1 MKLKCR
7 INGNDY
13 DIVSGAAFSEE
24 YNETLDSGSIIIDQI
39 RKIKDLKP
47 FDDVFVWKADEPFDG
62 YQNYGDMVSPES
74 LGGSISPSY
83 VVDEEAEEDDWVEET
98 GSVGTSSLIGT
109 SISFVGIPAN
119 IWSSLYGLEV
129 GGEQW
134 QSNGMS
140 FQLSMVKNNEPTLIK
155 GTYTIDPNANRLLNG
170 KKILRMDLKEGIIGE
185 PPARLYFPI
194 NIFTPNMRFA
204 DLQNREVVFD
214 IQRYAKSTYPL
225 GYTYEISPFISGTS
239 ATYKRNAV
247 AKKKIKIEISG
258 LSFSQLKGM
267 NGTFKFSTIS
277 SGIKATFFCDAKG
290 DMEFSDSDETITM
303 RFRAYDEKYFSSYH
317 DSSENECAITSLI
330 TLQKGN
336 DGVWR
341 SDNELKIY
349 IKYSPDYMDDHQ
361 GISPYARTI
370 FADYVDLTGFADD
383 ITVPVEEETV
393 LPSFFKHMLADSF
406 NCEMVDLSTLNRN
419 SEGFEGGIYKYK
431 IDLMSET
438 KWLEKI
444 ILPNIS
450 ITQPIVGQ
458 KRTVLSYLKQYVDLY
473 SPKIKFALSGNRWEY
488 RNRFKIDERV
498 SGSDDE
504 YIGTPISEIFTDDIY
519 APEMSLT
526 APTLRE
532 TLSRL
537 MIVKDCIPVV
547 KNNVIYAMKI
557 SDTHGVFG
565 VDNDHFSFISENM
578 SSENYSTSFRRE
590 YGGAISQKNSTHMV
604 EYMGFRNKENALM
617 TLDNMCLETRFPI
630 YKINSIWLCFYKSV
644 SVRNTKSNET
654 YNKLVLVR
662 HDISKLI
669 LQEEVR
675 NALAADWTVILN
687 EDEEAPW
694 KDINIDEMSKWRVF
708 TLGYSIGSN
717 RISGWGDKISY
728 IADPLGLTQAAYT
741 YIEVIL
747 NQLDKQHLFGEAGE
761 NFLAPDEILTPGENN
776 GWRQTMVHPSYS
788 GGGLP
793 IPNITEQIKS
803 LFFKMDYIG
812 MYSGAIVHSK
822 ENVEDNG
829 LQTADNCSSALTIL
843 EVDGLFERE
852 KANRVANPETNFIAR
867 FKDVEE
873 MNGTPRNCVLGSY
886 WGESAENGVVIYHRE
901 YQIFDDY
908 ISANFIGTRDY
919 VMKNY
924 FTTVYARYRTYSYAS
939 YAESVNRS
947 ENDRYSVTLSD
958 EICLFDGSDA
968 TNGLLNVSS
977 IISAFSETYVDPV
990 SLMVGFPN
998 QINGGYF
1005 SFPSGDFQ
1013 DLKSKNSR
1021 RFFSDIAQFVSGYS
1035 LCFNIRTFDTTT
1047 AGVYISNFNCY
1058 DIDKDDRG
1066 NSKYIGS
1073 AQDWWKLPISQT
1085 DGFIKEIG
1093 CYFGHFEDGDIIKN
1107 NVKKWEDV
1115 TSNNELFEK
1124 LFELPLLNRE
1134 ATFQFGKVYDFRKD
1148 NKEIIDFTLQYELMN
1163 EIDDVFAS
1171 EWLMKLTDFSDYKK
1185 FSTDRTIADLSGD
1198 KKAFKARFWSEVVN
1212 FNVELMLLGYGGWT
1226 YRRGLEVTFD
1236 ASDVNSTAWQ
1246 NPVSLLDCKSNVY
1259 SYSHSFNG
1267 SYPSVY
1273 RRVIELTTVNEVV
1286 KNESNEVTGLKILVV
1301 ETDPEINATLSSKE
1315 VLFSKISGAS
1325 TETSYVFRY
1334 VGQEETNVEGNFEN
1348 LLLDNG
1354 KTADDPYE
1362 TYGALIDKA
1371 NPKNYP
1377 QTMYILTSTE
1387 EIDPSMVY
1395 RQFKPNEIPSNMT
1408 VVNVTPYDAVDDGKK
1423 FSDVFNLAA
1432 DEHGRPF
1439 IQFKANSI
1447 LGSGY
1452 KSVQYWYYDA
1462 DGDGYMHFVFGV
1474 NKTEDAKIYISIEK
1488 SRSRKVFDVN
1498 HKVIGETM
1506 NFADDENADDYGKK
1520 LYVEVN

>member
-7 INGNDY
+7 INGKDY
-13 DIVSGAAFSEE
+13 DIVSGATFSEE

-39 RKIKDLKP
+39 KKIKDLKP
-47 FDDVFVWKADEPFDG
+47 FDDVFVWNANGEFEG

-74 LGGSISPSY
+74 LNGSISASY
-83 VVDEEAEEDDWVEET
+83 AVDEEAEEDDWVEET
-98 GSVGTSSLIGT
+98 GNVSVFRTSTLMT
-109 SISFVGIPAN
+109 FYGIPAN

-129 GGEQW
+129 GSEQW
-134 QSNGMS
+134 QSDGMS
-140 FQLSMVKNNEPTLIK
+140 LQLGLIK
-155 GTYTIDPNANRLLNG
+155 NDETNIMQGTYTIDPNANRLLSD
-170 KKILRMDLKEGIIGE
+170 KKILRMDLKDGE
-185 PPARLYFPI
+185 SVVGNPPIRLYVPI
-194 NIFTPNMRFA
+194 NIFTPSMRFA
-204 DLQNREVVFD
+204 DHQNRERVFN
-214 IQRYAKSTYPL
+214 IQRYAKPTPIFSLGDTYKIVSSDL
-225 GYTYEISPFISGTS
+225 GLS
-239 ATYKRNAV
+239 ATYKRNKT
-247 AKKKIKIEISG
+247 AKKKINIEISG
-258 LSFSQLKGM
+258 LSFSQLKNMKGK
-267 NGTFKFSTIS
+267 FKFSTTS
-277 SGIKATFFCDAKG
+277 SGMKATFFCDPAK
-290 DMEFSDSDETITM
+290 DAIFYDSNETITM
-303 RFRAYDEKYFSSYH
+303 RFKAYDDKYFSTYH
-317 DSSENECAITSLI
+317 DSSENECAVTSYI
-330 TLQKGN
+330 TLRKGS

-341 SDNELKIY
+341 SDDELKIY
-349 IKYSPDYMDDHQ
+349 IKYSPDYRDDHQ
-361 GISPYARTI
+361 GVSPNARTI
-370 FADYVDLTGFADD
+370 FADYIDFTGFTDD
-383 ITVPVEEETV
+383 ITVPVQEETV
-393 LPSFFKHMLADSF
+393 LPSFFKHMLVDSF
-406 NCEMVDLSTLNRN
+406 NCEMVDLSTLNRD

-532 TLSRL
+532 VLSRL

-590 YGGAISQKNSTHMV
+590 YGDAISQKNSTHMV

-630 YKINSIWLCFYKSV
+630 YKINSIYLCFYKSI
-644 SVRNTKSNET
+644 SVTDTARGRT

-675 NALAADWTVILN
+675 NALAADWTIIQSRAWEN
-687 EDEEAPW
+687 
-694 KDINIDEMSKWRVF
+694 INIDEMSKWRVF

-741 YIEVIL
+741 YIEVIID
-747 NQLDKQHLFGEAGE
+747 QLDKHSPFGEARR
-761 NFLAPDEILTPGENN
+761 NFLAPNEILTPNISY
-776 GWRQTMVHPSYS
+776 GWRDRMVHPSYPDN
-788 GGGLP
+788 LP
-793 IPNITEQIKS
+793 IPVNNTTEQIKS

-852 KANRVANPETNFIAR
+852 KANRVANPEMSFIAR
-867 FKDVEE
+867 FEDVDE
-873 MNGTPRNCVLGSY
+873 MNDTRNCVLGSY
-886 WGESAENGVVIYHRE
+886 WGESAENGVVIYHKE

-908 ISANFIGTRDY
+908 VGANFVGTRDY

-977 IISAFSETYVDPV
+977 IISAFSETYVDPI

-1005 SFPSGDFQ
+1005 SFPSGDFS
-1013 DLKSKNSR
+1013 DLKYKNSR

-1058 DIDKDDRG
+1058 DVDKDNSR

-1085 DGFIKEIG
+1085 DGFIEEIG

-1107 NVKKWEDV
+1107 NIEWGGG

-1124 LFELPLLNRE
+1124 LFELPLQNRE

-1163 EIDDVFAS
+1163 EIDDVFTS

-1198 KKAFKARFWSEVVN
+1198 KKAFRARFWSEVVN
-1212 FNVELMLLGYGGWT
+1212 WNAGLILYGGWT
-1226 YRRGLEVTFD
+1226 YRRGLEVTFE
-1236 ASDVNSTAWQ
+1236 ASDVNSTSWQ
-1246 NPVSLLDCKSNVY
+1246 NPVSLLECKSDVY
-1259 SYSHSFNG
+1259 SF
-1267 SYPSVY
+1267 SYNSSDLHTTY

-1286 KNESNEVTGLKILVV
+1286 KNSSNEVTGLKIQVV
-1301 ETDPEINATLSSKE
+1301 EINIENDVAVSTKE
-1315 VLFSKISGAS
+1315 VLFNKVSDAS
-1325 TETSYVFRY
+1325 TQTSYVFRY
-1334 VGQEETNVEGNFEN
+1334 VGQDDTIVSGVGGNFEN

-1354 KTADDPYE
+1354 KTADNPYV
-1362 TYGALIDKA
+1362 TYGGIINQT

-1377 QTMYILTSTE
+1377 KTMYILTSTE

-1408 VVNVTPYDAVDDGKK
+1408 VKNVTPYDALDDGHK
-1423 FSDVFNLAA
+1423 FSDIFNLTA
-1432 DEHGRPF
+1432 DEYGRPF

-1488 SRSRKVFDVN
+1488 SRSRKVFDVWHN
-1498 HKVIGETM
+1498 VIGETM

-1520 LYVEVN
+1520 LYVEVD